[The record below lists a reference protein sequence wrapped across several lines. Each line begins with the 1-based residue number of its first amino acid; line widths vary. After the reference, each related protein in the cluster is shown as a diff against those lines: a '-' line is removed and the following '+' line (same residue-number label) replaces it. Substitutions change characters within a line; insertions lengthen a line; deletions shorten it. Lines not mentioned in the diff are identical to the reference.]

1 MPSLPQVRPFMDLDP
16 AFSRLRPLSWEEIH
30 ALSRDLARRLQDKGP
45 FRGIVA
51 VTRGGLVPAA
61 LLAQALDIRHI
72 DTVCVAGYD
81 DSTRRELEVLKA
93 VPGDGAG
100 LLVVDDL
107 ADTGR
112 TTRAIRDMLP
122 AAHYAALFAKPQG
135 SPQLDTFVAE
145 VEQEIWLV
153 FPWEKAEA

>member
-1 MPSLPQVRPFMDLDP
+1 MDLDP

-30 ALSRDLARRLQDKGP
+30 ALSRDLARRLKDKGP

-81 DSTRRELEVLKA
+81 AGTRRELEVLKA
-93 VPGDGAG
+93 MPGDGAG

-135 SPQLDTFVAE
+135 RPQLDSFVAE
-145 VEQEIWLV
+145 VEQEVWLV
-153 FPWEKAEA
+153 FPWENAEA